1 MDRAKAKE
9 LLSKAIDPNTAPAAL
24 AELRDLIESDTV
36 NIESLTAD
44 ITSKSE
50 QITQLQRDNVKLF
63 LQTGKPDDP
72 ARGEPEKNAYDLF
85 EEKIN
90 TALKGVIENGK
101 D

>member
-44 ITSKSE
+44 NTNKSE
-50 QITQLQRDNVKLF
+50 QIAQLQRDNVKLF
-63 LQTGKPDDP
+63 LQSGKPDDP
-72 ARGEPEKNAYDLF
+72 DRSEPEKSAYELF

-90 TALKGVIENGK
+90 TAMKGAINNG

>member
-44 ITSKSE
+44 NTNKSA
-50 QITQLQRDNVKLF
+50 QMHSARGTTASSSSRPASPMTLPGVNPKRMPTIFSRKKSTQL
-63 LQTGKPDDP
+63 
-72 ARGEPEKNAYDLF
+72 
-85 EEKIN
+85 
-90 TALKGVIENGK
+90 
-101 D
+101 